1 MFATFHCIAKRASR
15 IRRVHPA
22 GTALLARPGC
32 PTLTGCGNFG
42 APVSG
47 PFDGLTRSG
56 LGRTSPF
63 RDEGGKGLESERRAH
78 YPASPKGRVTRGKRS
93 FTLAAGPSA
102 HAPQSPFP
110 GAAGIGSVGVD
121 NRRSFGTATGKAK
134 NAHHFATAFT
144 ARGATAALG
153 SDLALNVRR
162 ARGDHRDV
170 RE

>member
-1 MFATFHCIAKRASR
+1 MPRPSPLLPCRRAFPCSPPFIALRNAHPRYVR
-15 IRRVHPA
+15 IHPA

-47 PFDGLTRSG
+47 SFDGLTRSG

-63 RDEGGKGLESERRAH
+63 RDEGGKGLESERRAR

-102 HAPQSPFP
+102 HAPLRTSP
-110 GAAGIGSVGVD
+110 G
-121 NRRSFGTATGKAK
+121 
-134 NAHHFATAFT
+134 
-144 ARGATAALG
+144 
-153 SDLALNVRR
+153 
-162 ARGDHRDV
+162 
-170 RE
+170 

>member
-1 MFATFHCIAKRASR
+1 MAW
-15 IRRVHPA
+15 
-22 GTALLARPGC
+22 PGC
-32 PTLTGCGNFG
+32 PTLTGCENFG

-102 HAPQSPFP
+102 HAPEP
-110 GAAGIGSVGVD
+110 
-121 NRRSFGTATGKAK
+121 SFVA
-134 NAHHFATAFT
+134 
-144 ARGATAALG
+144 
-153 SDLALNVRR
+153 R
-162 ARGDHRDV
+162 ARSSRPRWKSGLPSPRSGRWRCAVNGYIWVDHEPV
-170 RE
+170 V